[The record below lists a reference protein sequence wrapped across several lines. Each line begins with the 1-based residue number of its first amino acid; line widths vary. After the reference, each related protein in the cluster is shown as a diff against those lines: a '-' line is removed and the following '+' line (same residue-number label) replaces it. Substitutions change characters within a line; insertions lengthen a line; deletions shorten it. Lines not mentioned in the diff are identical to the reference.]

1 MQTYLFIS
9 LVIFL
14 FRHSVFFLLS
24 ITETLVCIL
33 NNIESTLTKI
43 RCLLRVICYKTCL
56 SSFFFFFTVQWIDDQ
71 RRSSSMII
79 SFWHIQRRMKENIS
93 FTSLS
98 LSFFFLRLHLR
109 RGNQIEYIY
118 RERKREE
125 MDACRAF
132 ATAEMR

>member
-1 MQTYLFIS
+1 
-9 LVIFL
+9 
-14 FRHSVFFLLS
+14 
-24 ITETLVCIL
+24 
-33 NNIESTLTKI
+33 
-43 RCLLRVICYKTCL
+43 
-56 SSFFFFFTVQWIDDQ
+56 
-71 RRSSSMII
+71 MII